1 MSAKTTI
8 LRRLQI
14 AFGLLCLLAVSVI
27 GRVVW
32 LQSTQGQKY
41 NEMALAQIRHQDIP
55 AMRGNLY
62 ADDGSLLTS
71 DVPIYDLRFDAKT
84 PELSEAQFADS
95 AKAFANQL
103 AAYLEETEGAQDF
116 LSSRELYSRIMEA
129 YRYAQAISKGESVKK
144 KSGYRNVLIARQLTY
159 EQRKQILAM
168 PLVRMGRYKS
178 GMRFEEKYT
187 RVFPYAEL
195 ARRTLGY
202 YNNASSQV
210 GLERTFNGYL
220 KGEAGVRI
228 VYRYAGGAYVPVADS
243 SARQREPR
251 EGRDVHTTLNVNMQ
265 DVANRALIKALVE
278 NNATYGCAVLM
289 EVATGKVKAIANLT
303 RSADGTY
310 SEKFNYAIGMK
321 TEPGSTFKLASAIVG
336 IEAGAY
342 TPETMVDI
350 EGGITQFP
358 GQKMEDSH
366 KGGLRNITL
375 TKAFAKSSNV
385 GIAKLTVKAFGR
397 KPSSFID
404 GLRKLHVGEPLHLQL
419 DGENTKTAYIPSP
432 NSPGWS
438 RISLPWMSIGYGIA
452 VTPLQTLTLYNAIA
466 NGGKMVKP
474 YFVSEIRELGQTVK
488 RFDTEVIDESICSR
502 ETAQMMTEMLEE
514 VVRHGTAHSINN
526 PYFRIA
532 GKTGT
537 TQIADDN
544 RGYGKDGRISHQSSF
559 VGFFPAEAPRYSCI
573 VVISDPK
580 GFKYTGAD
588 VAAPVFQDIANHVY
602 ATLLDVQPLRGD
614 SDKAGRAKLLVK
626 PGHGPDMQRSLEA
639 VGIPYNDPD
648 EAEWVA
654 PSVAMGDSVLLRRRV
669 YKKGQVPD
677 VTGMGLSD
685 AVYLLEARG
694 LRVRIQG
701 RGRVIQQS
709 LNPGEKATYK
719 KSITLTLS

>member
-14 AFGLLCLLAVSVI
+14 AFGALCLLAMSVL
-27 GRVVW
+27 GRIVW
-32 LQSTQGQKY
+32 LQSTQGEKY
-41 NEMALAQIRHQDIP
+41 NQLALNQIRHQAIP

-84 PELSEAQFADS
+84 PELSDAQFADS
-95 AKAFANQL
+95 AKALANQL
-103 AAYLEETEGAQDF
+103 AAYLEESQSS
-116 LSSRELYSRIMEA
+116 LSGRELYNRIMEA
-129 YRYAQAISKGESVKK
+129 YRYAQAISKGEATQK
-144 KSGYRNVLIARQLTY
+144 KSGYRNVLIARKLTY
-159 EQRKQILAM
+159 EQRLKILSM

-202 YNNASSQV
+202 YNNAKSQV

-220 KGEAGVRI
+220 KGEAGMRI

-243 SARQREPR
+243 SAQQREPR

-265 DVANRALIKALVE
+265 DVANRALMKALVD
-278 NNATYGCAVLM
+278 NSAAHGCAVLM

-303 RSADGTY
+303 RDSDGTY
-310 SEKFNYAIGMK
+310 REKFNYAIGMK

-342 TPETMVDI
+342 TPETIVDI
-350 EGGITQFP
+350 EGGVTQFP
-358 GQKMEDSH
+358 GHKMEDSH
-366 KGGLRNITL
+366 KGGLRNVTL

-385 GIAKLTVKAFGR
+385 GLAKLTVKAFGR
-397 KPSSFID
+397 QPSVFIE
-404 GLRKLHVGEPLHLQL
+404 GLRKLHVGEPLNLQL
-419 DGENTKTAYIPSP
+419 DGENTKQAFIPSP
-432 NSPGWS
+432 NSRGWS
-438 RISLPWMSIGYGIA
+438 KISLPWMSIGYGIA
-452 VTPLQTLTLYNAIA
+452 VTPMQTLTLYNAIA

-514 VVRHGTAHSINN
+514 VVRHGTAKSINN
-526 PYFRIA
+526 PYYRIA

-544 RGYGKDGRISHQSSF
+544 RGYGKDGQISHQSSF

-573 VVISDPK
+573 VVISAPK
-580 GFKYTGAD
+580 GYKYTGAD

-602 ATLLDVQPLRGD
+602 ASLLDVQPLRGD
-614 SDKAGRAKLLVK
+614 SDRAGRAPLVVK

-639 VGIPYNDPD
+639 IGIPYSDPD

-654 PSVAMGDSVLLRRRV
+654 PSVATGDSVLLRRRV

-694 LRVRIQG
+694 LRVRILG